1 METYRLVLLCK
12 IISNSLTTGTGNAI
26 NRPSQLSLAKS
37 DTRLSPKDEN
47 GDIMLVTGGLYAP
60 TIRHHQGI
68 VYIVCTNIIHPEESS
83 LDIPENFIV
92 STLDIWSNK
101 WSDLVYFDFQ
111 GIDPSLFFDDNGKV
125 YVQGSAAPGPMTKIS
140 MFEMDIETGKKLS
153 EQNVIWD
160 GTGGIYPEGPHLYK
174 RDSWYYIMISEGGTH
189 ENHMIT
195 VARAKDIWGPY
206 EPFDQNPILTAR
218 GTKEYIR
225 YTGHCDMVQDQQGYW
240 WGVCLGVRKDEGRY
254 VMGRESFLTTG
265 EWRQGEWPKL
275 TQVKKNPVAPDGKK
289 LVRLEGNAPLTA
301 APMVDYLYIRDAKLE
316 NHKFSSSGTA
326 IALKPSKGDMSQ
338 WMEPVT
344 FVGKRQR
351 LLEGTSSVL
360 MHQPA
365 VATLAT
371 LKAGLAY
378 YKDEHRYIKLF
389 YDFSACAMVFEVVN
403 NAKNISKTARHD
415 VRLAGAV
422 ALRVEYTERSYKFSY
437 STEGGDAPVWEF
449 FECLDTI
456 DMTGPDFVGP
466 VIGIFSTAEACDVEV
481 QFDSLEVE

>member
-1 METYRLVLLCK
+1 METHRLVFLHKEFQNLLMP
-12 IISNSLTTGTGNAI
+12 GTGNAI

-37 DTRLSPKDEN
+37 DTRLSPRDEN

-60 TIRHHQGI
+60 TIRQNQGI
-68 VYIVCTNIIHPEESS
+68 VYIVCTNIIHSEESS

-92 STLDIWSNK
+92 STCDIWSDK
-101 WSDLVYFDFQ
+101 WSDLVYFDFK

-125 YVQGSAAPGPMTKIS
+125 YIQGSAAPGPMTKIS
-140 MFEMDIETGKKLS
+140 MFEIGIETGKKLS
-153 EQNVIWD
+153 EEKQIWD

-206 EPFDQNPILTAR
+206 EPFDQNPILSAR

-225 YTGHCDMVQDQQGYW
+225 YTGHCDMVQDEQGNW

-254 VMGRESFLTTG
+254 VLGRESFLTTG
-265 EWRQGEWPKL
+265 EWSLGEWPKL
-275 TQVKKNPVAPDGKK
+275 AQVKMNPVLPHGKRN
-289 LVRLEGNAPLTA
+289 LHLEGNAPLTA
-301 APMVDYLYIRDAKLE
+301 VPMVDYLYIRDAKLE
-316 NHKFSSSGTA
+316 NHKFSGAGTT
-326 IALKPSKGDMSQ
+326 IGLKPSKVDMSH

-351 LLEGTSSVL
+351 LLEGKSSVL

-365 VATLAT
+365 AATLAT

-403 NAKNISKTARHD
+403 NAKNISKTARHY
-415 VRLAGAV
+415 VQLAEVV

-437 STEGGDAPVWEF
+437 STEGVLAPTWEF
-449 FECLDTI
+449 FDRVDTI

-466 VIGIFSTAEACDVEV
+466 VIGIFATANADDIEV
-481 QFDSLEVE
+481 QFDNLDVD